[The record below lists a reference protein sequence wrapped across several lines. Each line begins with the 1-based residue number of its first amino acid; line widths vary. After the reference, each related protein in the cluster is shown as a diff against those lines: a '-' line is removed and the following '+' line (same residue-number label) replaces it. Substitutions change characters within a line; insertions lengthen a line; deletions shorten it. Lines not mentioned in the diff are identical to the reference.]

1 MTSYRAYRQSWL
13 SVVNTRRRAI
23 FFFYIIVHSEPIE
36 PLVIV
41 VDVDFMIIN
50 QKFRDLTIKLRS
62 ARYKLAHEHGYSHV
76 YNDGLYAR
84 YTLSIKWYPLNKNT
98 TGSSDNYERVDRNHS
113 FFYPLSAPH
122 SESFPNSS
130 LPWLW
135 IQNKNHATRQ
145 ASAVDFLNTKSQ
157 ASAWDL
163 QPFSDEKGCH
173 LTGI

>member
-135 IQNKNHATRQ
+135 IQNKNHDTRQ

-157 ASAWDL
+157 AEAWDL
-163 QPFSDEKGCH
+163 QPFSSEKGCH

>member
-1 MTSYRAYRQSWL
+1 MNECGQHSQTSY
-13 SVVNTRRRAI
+13 
-23 FFFYIIVHSEPIE
+23 FFFIIVHSEPIE

-62 ARYKLAHEHGYSHV
+62 ARYKLAHEHSYSHV
-76 YNDGLYAR
+76 YNDSLYAR

-98 TGSSDNYERVDRNHS
+98 TGSSDNYKLVDKNHS